1 MATINDDLVTDL
13 KSLRGTELERTVHDA
28 IKVGVDDALTKNIAP
43 VMVGYEAMAQGLAI
57 LTGADLDRSRDALLN
72 VIKDLGAQLSA
83 IQTVTP
89 GGAYRRSALPM
100 GSGLA
105 VQLRQPAHSGDM
117 SVSHRASLSS
127 HCCQTCR

>member
-1 MATINDDLVTDL
+1 MAMISDDLVTDL
-13 KSLRGTELERTVHDA
+13 KSLRGTELERAVHDA

-83 IQTVTP
+83 VQTVTP
-89 GGAYRRSALPM
+89 PQA
-100 GSGLA
+100 
-105 VQLRQPAHSGDM
+105 
-117 SVSHRASLSS
+117 
-127 HCCQTCR
+127 